1 METKSA
7 LNRNSS
13 YLPRFNSTGNVR
25 STNLLAKT
33 TSIRTL
39 DSWEFQIMHA
49 LQDNSSPSVVRRN
62 MRKLLVESI

>member
-1 METKSA
+1 MST
-7 LNRNSS
+7 LNPNSS
-13 YLPRFNSTGNVR
+13 FLSRSSSSEIVR

-39 DSWEFQIMHA
+39 DNWEFQTMHA
-49 LQDNSSPSVVRRN
+49 LQDNTTPSAVRRN